1 MISLIMLIPA
11 GPPVEG
17 EVLEYSARL
26 GFFTIGK
33 ILLENR
39 GLEYI
44 EGKPVYHF
52 RLFAKG
58 GALGIKLYED
68 FHTWVDTSTFAT
80 VRFHK
85 KQDEPGWKYDVV
97 ITYRND
103 TAYYTGIKNGKQVR
117 EKYPVPPGAMD
128 FVGMIYYI
136 RMRGIEPGE
145 TLRLPYHMD
154 GFSGTARV
162 FVRKV
167 KKCSWIEKE
176 DDTCYSIAPIV
187 PVDKGKAREVLNRG
201 GELLISS
208 EYLIPVKIKV
218 GMKVGSILGIL
229 KEIRRVDEG
238 GLR

>member
-1 MISLIMLIPA
+1 MISLLLLLQSGNLM
-11 GPPVEG
+11 EG
-17 EVLEYSARL
+17 EVLEYQARL
-26 GFFTIGK
+26 GFFNIGK

-39 GLEYI
+39 GLEYL

-58 GALGIKLYED
+58 GALGIRLYED

-80 VRFHK
+80 VKFHK

-103 TAYYTGIKNGKQVR
+103 TAYYKGMRNGKQIE
-117 EKYPVPPGAMD
+117 EKYPVPSGAMD

-136 RMRGIEPGE
+136 RKVGIEPGE
-145 TLRLPYHMD
+145 TLRIPYHMD

-167 KKCSWIEKE
+167 KNCSWVKKK

-208 EYLIPVKIKV
+208 EYMIPVKIKV
-218 GMKVGSILGIL
+218 GMKVGSIVGFLRNIRGIPSG
-229 KEIRRVDEG
+229 E
-238 GLR
+238 